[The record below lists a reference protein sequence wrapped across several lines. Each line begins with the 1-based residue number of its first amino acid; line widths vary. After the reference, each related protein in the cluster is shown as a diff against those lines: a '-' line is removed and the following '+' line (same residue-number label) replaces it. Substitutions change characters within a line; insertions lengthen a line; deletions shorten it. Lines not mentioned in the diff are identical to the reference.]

1 MRSYTDRDLRLLV
14 ARSSVGRQHV
24 PLELAHANLE
34 LANLFAVDLR
44 GANLA
49 GANLRGAMLWSARL
63 DAAVLDAADLT
74 CANLTWAWLVGCS
87 MRETLLIEADL
98 DEAVVGDP
106 MDIGFRCAYTAGADM
121 VTLNFDSRVMA
132 EASAVPDPV
141 HEARGQALLQQHVAH
156 ATSSLRMRGAQGF
169 GHKGE
174 ALERAKARVLTDD
187 DLHDLL
193 RWSSQTGKPLNLR
206 GCNLTGAN
214 LRNANLDGACLAFAD
229 LTGADIRGASF
240 VGADTNEADMPKP
253 HVDEPATDGWW
264 HRATSI
270 WRRAW
275 PG

>member
-1 MRSYTDRDLRLLV
+1 LV
-14 ARSSVGRQHV
+14 ALSSVGRQHV

-34 LANLFAVDLR
+34 RANLFAVDLR

-106 MDIGFRCAYTAGADM
+106 VDIGLRCAFTAGADM
-121 VTLNFDSRVMA
+121 VTINDNSRVWADWWARYRQAEGASERAQLQA
-132 EASAVPDPV
+132 EAFVLRADPARD
-141 HEARGQALLQQHVAH
+141 ERGQALLLEHIQTAPS
-156 ATSSLRMRGAQGF
+156 TLRMRGAQGF
-169 GHKGE
+169 EHKGE
-174 ALERAKARVLTDD
+174 ELERAKARVLTDD

-193 RWSSQTGKPLNLR
+193 RWSSQTGNPLNLR

-240 VGADTNEADMPKP
+240 VGADTNEADMPRP
-253 HVDEPATDGWW
+253 
-264 HRATSI
+264 
-270 WRRAW
+270 
-275 PG
+275 